1 MITIKENGFH
11 EKNFHTKPK
20 ELKNPY
26 YFSDPDLFKIYQKSL
41 PPPEAY
47 LYFPKGEE
55 IIVINA
61 LKPEKSLRRIFN
73 NVPIYDFEKKLLIEF
88 NDLINSHPEFKLP
101 DYWNNDINLRF
112 IHATECDIKKSYE
125 RMVKY
130 IDWFH
135 NTFPMEINPGD
146 KICQLLNLGFLYV
159 YGRDSHFRPII
170 VCQPSICLKYL
181 KFFEE
186 EEIID
191 AGAFLFQYIV
201 NNMLIP
207 GQIENWIMILNFEG
221 SSPLNL
227 PNVVKKIIKT
237 LSENFLSRLYKCYVY
252 GMSLFIN
259 IMFKI
264 VCNFLEE
271 VTVQKINIIEK
282 NNMNKIFENIRKDN
296 LEQKFGGTAPDMKE
310 GIENNNSLFPP
321 RMPSSKFILDSENKK
336 EFLITKEEYMQLVED
351 KKIREDCISP
361 YLMEEIK
368 RIKKRK
374 EYEQKIKNQLW
385 VKQWKFQNEFEGKNR
400 IKNINKNNSN
410 ILRDLNCFN
419 IAKNTFHNSINILNG
434 NK

>member
-11 EKNFHTKPK
+11 EKKFHTKPK

-26 YFSDPDLFKIYQKSL
+26 YISDPELFKIYQKSL

-55 IIVINA
+55 VIVINA

-73 NVPIYDFEKKLLIEF
+73 NVPIYDFEQKLLIEF
-88 NDLINSHPEFKLP
+88 NDLINSHPECKLP
-101 DYWNNDINLRF
+101 DYWNDDINLRF

-125 RMVKY
+125 RMIKY

-135 NTFPMEINPGD
+135 NMFPMEINPGD
-146 KICQLLNLGFLYV
+146 KIYQLLNLGFLYV
-159 YGRDSHFRPII
+159 YGRDCHFRPII
-170 VCQPSICLKYL
+170 ICQPSICLKYFKL
-181 KFFEE
+181 FEE
-186 EEIID
+186 KEIID
-191 AGAFLFQYIV
+191 ASVFLFQYIV

-237 LSENFLSRLYKCYVY
+237 ISENFLSRLYKCYVY
-252 GMSLFIN
+252 GMSLLIN
-259 IMFKI
+259 LMFKI

-310 GIENNNSLFPP
+310 EIENNNSFFPP
-321 RMPSSKFILDSENKK
+321 RMPSTKFILDNENKK
-336 EFLITKEEYMQLVED
+336 EFLITKEEYIQLVEE

-361 YLMEEIK
+361 YLIEEIE
-368 RIKKRK
+368 RTKKKK
-374 EYEQKIKNQLW
+374 EFEVKIKNQLW
-385 VKQWKFQNEFEGKNR
+385 VKQWKFQNEFEGKNG
-400 IKNINKNNSN
+400 IKNINKNNN
-410 ILRDLNCFN
+410 ILRDLNSFN
-419 IAKNTFHNSINILNG
+419 AAKFSFHKSINIING

>member
-1 MITIKENGFH
+1 M
-11 EKNFHTKPK
+11 
-20 ELKNPY
+20 
-26 YFSDPDLFKIYQKSL
+26 
-41 PPPEAY
+41 
-47 LYFPKGEE
+47 
-55 IIVINA
+55 
-61 LKPEKSLRRIFN
+61 
-73 NVPIYDFEKKLLIEF
+73 
-88 NDLINSHPEFKLP
+88 
-101 DYWNNDINLRF
+101 
-112 IHATECDIKKSYE
+112 
-125 RMVKY
+125 
-130 IDWFH
+130 
-135 NTFPMEINPGD
+135 FPMEINPGD

-310 GIENNNSLFPP
+310 GMENNNSLFPP

>member
-1 MITIKENGFH
+1 
-11 EKNFHTKPK
+11 
-20 ELKNPY
+20 
-26 YFSDPDLFKIYQKSL
+26 
-41 PPPEAY
+41 
-47 LYFPKGEE
+47 
-55 IIVINA
+55 
-61 LKPEKSLRRIFN
+61 
-73 NVPIYDFEKKLLIEF
+73 
-88 NDLINSHPEFKLP
+88 
-101 DYWNNDINLRF
+101 
-112 IHATECDIKKSYE
+112 
-125 RMVKY
+125 
-130 IDWFH
+130 
-135 NTFPMEINPGD
+135 MEINPGD

-252 GMSLFIN
+252 GMSLFVN
-259 IMFKI
+259 VMFKI

-310 GIENNNSLFPP
+310 GMENNNSLFPP

>member
-11 EKNFHTKPK
+11 EKKFHTKPK

-26 YFSDPDLFKIYQKSL
+26 YISDPELFKIYQKSL

-55 IIVINA
+55 VIVINA

-73 NVPIYDFEKKLLIEF
+73 NVPIYDFEQKLLIEF

-101 DYWNNDINLRF
+101 DYWNDDINLRF

-125 RMVKY
+125 RMIKY

-135 NTFPMEINPGD
+135 NMFPMEINPGD
-146 KICQLLNLGFLYV
+146 KIYQLLNLGFLYV
-159 YGRDSHFRPII
+159 YGRDCHFRPII
-170 VCQPSICLKYL
+170 ICQPSICLKYL
-181 KFFEE
+181 KLFDEK
-186 EEIID
+186 EIID
-191 AGAFLFQYIV
+191 ASVFLFQYIV

-237 LSENFLSRLYKCYVY
+237 ISENFLSRLYKCYVY
-252 GMSLFIN
+252 GMSLLIN
-259 IMFKI
+259 LMFKI

-296 LEQKFGGTAPDMKE
+296 LEQKFGGTAPDMTE
-310 GIENNNSLFPP
+310 EIENSNSFFPP
-321 RMPSSKFILDSENKK
+321 RMPSSKFILDNENKK
-336 EFLITKEEYMQLVED
+336 EFLITKEEYIQLVEE

-361 YLMEEIK
+361 YLIEEIEK
-368 RIKKRK
+368 IKKKK
-374 EYEQKIKNQLW
+374 EFEVKIKNQLW
-385 VKQWKFQNEFEGKNR
+385 VKQWKFQNEFEGKNG
-400 IKNINKNNSN
+400 IKNINKNNN
-410 ILRDLNCFN
+410 ILRDLNSFN
-419 IAKNTFHNSINILNG
+419 IAKHTFHKSINILNG